1 MAAVRLMVLAATGLA
16 IAGCANNTTPTAQPT
31 SLPKPLYALQQTPPA
46 YRKSPDGTILDNADV
61 HLDAQGYR
69 VDKNGQRIQV
79 VDIPAKTAGQTS
91 NPVAGYYISS
101 IGATASGNVM
111 APSVGAGAGVG
122 SGPGS
127 AMPILPGGETPPPM
141 PRELLPTPGEG
152 PPAPR

>member
-1 MAAVRLMVLAATGLA
+1 MMAVRWMILAAAGLA
-16 IAGCANNTTPTAQPT
+16 AAGCANNENNAPT

-46 YRKSPDGTILDNADV
+46 YRKSPEGTILDNADV

-69 VDKNGQRIQV
+69 VDKKGQRIQE

-101 IGATASGNVM
+101 TGTTGAGNVM

-127 AMPILPGGETPPPM
+127 AMPMPSGEPVPQM
-141 PRELLPTPGEG
+141 PSELLPTPGEG